1 MLTLKDASQPEFAGF
16 YKVARGNTGF
26 VKKNL
31 YPAKKVCFFGFLEKR
46 SKKETRASGY
56 IFGPVG
62 AKKRGSGFLTLS
74 LGHRGRSPSLP
85 PSSFPPCPCQ
95 DSLEQGRQGRRVSD
109 RPESVG
115 LWAKFGKVQ
124 LAQQRRCGRYRG
136 IVEKVNARLF
146 NLAQPT
152 QHIKKTLCVMSY
164 EQKPTASQHF
174 CRLSK
179 RCSSLFLVPF
189 SHRRREYERALYA
202 HPYFF
207 PYDPNHTK
215 PWAHSSSS
223 FAAITGVSSQSTTVA
238 KEGETEGGSVPLP
251 LSLSIH
257 RFPFPFFPPL
267 ALSPRI
273 PLLHPHAS
281 QHGMSFAKTDTAK
294 N

>member
-1 MLTLKDASQPEFAGF
+1 M
-16 YKVARGNTGF
+16 
-26 VKKNL
+26 
-31 YPAKKVCFFGFLEKR
+31 
-46 SKKETRASGY
+46 
-56 IFGPVG
+56 
-62 AKKRGSGFLTLS
+62 
-74 LGHRGRSPSLP
+74 
-85 PSSFPPCPCQ
+85 
-95 DSLEQGRQGRRVSD
+95 SD

-136 IVEKVNARLF
+136 IVEKVTARLF

-179 RCSSLFLVPF
+179 RCSSLFWYLFPIDAESTSVYCTPTHTF
-189 SHRRREYERALYA
+189 SRTTRTI
-202 HPYFF
+202 
-207 PYDPNHTK
+207 PNRGHI
-215 PWAHSSSS
+215 PPPPSPLSLGSHLNPPR
-223 FAAITGVSSQSTTVA
+223 SQR
-238 KEGETEGGSVPLP
+238 KGKTEGGSVPLP

-294 N
+294 NYRKDMDPLTLICTNFFRLPNSCRVHC